1 MGGNIKLSENARI
14 VAENRYF
21 MEGETWQDCA
31 VRVGTE
37 AGRAENGDS
46 KSYSEKF
53 SEMIYEMDF
62 LPGGRILRNTRRA
75 RGSLFNC
82 YVLPIG
88 DSIEEIGQ
96 FMKDALI
103 LWSEGGGVGCNFSY
117 LRPRGTAIKG
127 KGGTSSG
134 PVSFLESSDAVANTI
149 ESGGSRRAAALAC
162 MHVSH
167 PDILEFID
175 AKLTHGKLSHY
186 NISVA
191 VDDAFLG
198 AVEANKDWQ
207 FKFAQQNYGT
217 VPARDIWDKII
228 QNMVNCAEPGLLNW
242 KNLQSNNSYYF
253 DPILCFTGDTLIST
267 VEGLIPIKEL
277 VDKKINIISDL
288 RTMNSQGTFIEKGLG
303 FKSGIKEV
311 FEVRL
316 KNNQSVKLTAEHKV
330 WTNNGWV
337 MVKDLKINGDFM
349 YVQNSISQHFVND
362 LNNESEFDNG
372 YFVGLLVGD
381 GWLCKNGKST
391 QYGFCFNS
399 EETDMMNFVSNKL
412 NELSKRKVN
421 WRKSSNGCASSEIT
435 SSSQGVVDYFNK
447 WGYCCEKNEYGYLS
461 GDKKSSKFI
470 SDEVLRESPSFKK
483 GFISGL
489 YAADG
494 HIQRVGKG
502 NTGKNK
508 KITLV
513 TSKKHVAER
522 LQIMLNEFGIPST
535 LGSRISTLNNKKYKA
550 YTINISRVLSCMVFK
565 KLIECR
571 HSKKDKELNNYKFGS
586 TWNEKY
592 YGMFKVKSIKSL
604 GEQEV
609 YDVESSVTHSLIA
622 NGIVVHNST
631 NPCGEVPLGS
641 YGVCNLGSIVLP
653 NFVKGRT
660 TTNWKK
666 MEHIIKLAVRFL
678 DNVIDINKYV
688 LKEIDINA
696 HNGRRVGVGVMGLAE
711 YLFAKKLRYGSKE
724 AIFEIE
730 RLMRFI
736 RDVVYEA
743 SIELAVEKGAFPKF
757 DPVNY
762 GKAHFVR
769 TLPAAT
775 RMSIK
780 KHGIRNVSLMAV
792 APTGTISLLPEATSG
807 IEPLFRKAYLRSDR
821 VSDRMYVHPVYEE
834 ALKDNK
840 ENEIKEWFVDTDD
853 LKPADHFETQA
864 MIQKYVDGALSKTIN
879 LPVGTTTDELSALT
893 LEYINDLK
901 GVTVYVDGS
910 RDNQILNKVTEE
922 EVKQHLKDKKE
933 ISKDMAP
940 IDCASG
946 YCDI

>member
-1 MGGNIKLSENARI
+1 MSGNIKLSDNALT
-14 VAENRYF
+14 VASNRYF

-31 VRVGTE
+31 IRVGSE
-37 AGRAENGDS
+37 VSRAENGDA
-46 KSYSEKF
+46 KLYSDKF

-96 FMKDALI
+96 FIKDSLI

-162 MHVSH
+162 MHISH

-217 VPARDIWDKII
+217 IPAREIWDKII

-253 DPILCFTGDTLIST
+253 DPIL
-267 VEGLIPIKEL
+267 
-277 VDKKINIISDL
+277 
-288 RTMNSQGTFIEKGLG
+288 
-303 FKSGIKEV
+303 
-311 FEVRL
+311 
-316 KNNQSVKLTAEHKV
+316 
-330 WTNNGWV
+330 
-337 MVKDLKINGDFM
+337 
-349 YVQNSISQHFVND
+349 
-362 LNNESEFDNG
+362 
-372 YFVGLLVGD
+372 
-381 GWLCKNGKST
+381 
-391 QYGFCFNS
+391 
-399 EETDMMNFVSNKL
+399 
-412 NELSKRKVN
+412 
-421 WRKSSNGCASSEIT
+421 
-435 SSSQGVVDYFNK
+435 
-447 WGYCCEKNEYGYLS
+447 
-461 GDKKSSKFI
+461 
-470 SDEVLRESPSFKK
+470 
-483 GFISGL
+483 
-489 YAADG
+489 
-494 HIQRVGKG
+494 
-502 NTGKNK
+502 
-508 KITLV
+508 
-513 TSKKHVAER
+513 
-522 LQIMLNEFGIPST
+522 
-535 LGSRISTLNNKKYKA
+535 
-550 YTINISRVLSCMVFK
+550 
-565 KLIECR
+565 
-571 HSKKDKELNNYKFGS
+571 
-586 TWNEKY
+586 
-592 YGMFKVKSIKSL
+592 
-604 GEQEV
+604 
-609 YDVESSVTHSLIA
+609 
-622 NGIVVHNST
+622 ST

-666 MEHIIKLAVRFL
+666 MEYIIKLAVRFL

-724 AIFEIE
+724 AILEIE
-730 RLMRFI
+730 KLMRFI
-736 RDVVYEA
+736 RDVIYDA

-757 DPVNY
+757 DPVQY
-762 GKAHFVR
+762 GKAHFIR
-769 TLPAAT
+769 SLPAAT

-780 KHGIRNVSLMAV
+780 KHGTRNVSLMAV

-807 IEPLFRKAYLRSDR
+807 IEPLFRKAYMRSDR
-821 VSDRMYVHPVYEE
+821 VSDRMYVHPLYEE
-834 ALKDNK
+834 ALRDGK
-840 ENEIKEWFVDTDD
+840 EEEIKDWFVDTDD
-853 LKPADHFETQA
+853 LKPADHFETQSI
-864 MIQKYVDGALSKTIN
+864 IQKYVDGALSKTIN
-879 LPVGTTTDELSALT
+879 LPKGTTTDELSALT

-910 RDNQILNKVTEE
+910 RDNQILNMVTEE
-922 EVKQHLKDKKE
+922 EIKQHLKDKKE
-933 ISKDMAP
+933 TSKDMIQ
-940 IDCASG
+940 IDCATGS
-946 YCDI
+946 CDI